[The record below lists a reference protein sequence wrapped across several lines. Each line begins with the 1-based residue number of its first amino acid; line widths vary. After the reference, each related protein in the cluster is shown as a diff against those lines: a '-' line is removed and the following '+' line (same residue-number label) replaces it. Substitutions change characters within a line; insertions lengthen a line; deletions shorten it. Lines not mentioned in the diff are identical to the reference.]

1 MKSYKEK
8 VVDQLKQIHQ
18 DNQQLNWYKNKV
30 AELSQL
36 MQIKRQGS

>member
-8 VVDQLKQIHQ
+8 VVDQLKQVYQ
-18 DNQQLNWYKNKV
+18 DNQQLKNKV

-36 MQIKRQGS
+36 MQIKRQRS